1 MMSIEF
7 PVQRLAAGLKRRG
20 CTMAAVVG
28 FGVVLSG
35 CAVGP
40 DFVAPAAPPANSYG
54 APTIATSGVQAGAVP
69 TTPTVSQRVEPGADV
84 PGLWWELFHSEALNR
99 LVESALANNND
110 VKSAQ
115 AALLIAAENAAA
127 QNGAF
132 YPQVSVSMASTR
144 QSTAGTLSSPLA
156 SNSYVFNLH
165 TPQLNISYAPDVFGG
180 NRRLV
185 ESLEAQV
192 ETQRYLVEATRLTL
206 TSNVVMAVIQ
216 EASLRDQIKAT
227 QDIAGLQR
235 QQLGLLHK
243 QLKAGASTVAEV
255 ALQEAVMAQTDASLP
270 VLQKQL
276 SLQRNQLTAL
286 LGRLPSDAPTDTFEL
301 VMLELPASMPLS
313 LPSQLVVQRPDI
325 RAAQAQMHAASALV
339 GVAMANRLP
348 ALTLGG
354 TAGSTAATI
363 GSLLSPGTAFWA
375 LTAGLVQPL
384 FDGGA
389 LKRRE
394 RAAEIAYEQAG
405 VQYRGVVVNAFQNVA
420 DALQAIDHDTR
431 GFESAVRFEAAAGK
445 ALAAAQLRLKA
456 GDVTLTEV
464 LTAQLL
470 VKQSQ
475 VGLVQARANRFVDTT
490 ALLQA
495 LGGGWWNRVPAE
507 EIQRNPPPAAS
518 AARWINSI
526 L

>member
-1 MMSIEF
+1 MIPF
-7 PVQRLAAGLKRRG
+7 YFYRTRLSRHLRLGHAAATLVV
-20 CTMAAVVG
+20 MAALG
-28 FGVVLSG
+28 G

-40 DFVAPAAPPANSYG
+40 DFVAPVAP
-54 APTIATSGVQAGAVP
+54 APDSLAGLTATASTG
-69 TTPTVSQRVEPGADV
+69 QRLEPGADV
-84 PGLWWELFHSEALNR
+84 PGLWWELFHSEALNL
-99 LVESALANNND
+99 LVKSALANNND

-115 AALLIAAENAAA
+115 AALLIAGENAAA
-127 QNGAF
+127 QRGVF
-132 YPQVSVSMASTR
+132 YPQVSASMTSTR

-156 SNSYVFNLH
+156 SNGYVFNLH
-165 TPQLNISYAPDVFGG
+165 TPQLNISYTPDVFGG

-192 ETQRYLVEATRLTL
+192 ETQRFLVEATRLTL

-227 QDIAGLQR
+227 QDIADLQR
-235 QQLGLLHK
+235 QQLALLRM
-243 QLKAGASTVAEV
+243 QLKAGALTVAEV
-255 ALQEAVMAQTDASLP
+255 ALQEAVIAQTDASLP

-276 SLQRNQLTAL
+276 ALQRNQLTAL
-286 LGRLPSDAPTDTFEL
+286 LGRLPSEAPTETFEL
-301 VMLELPASMPLS
+301 ASLELPATMPLS

-348 ALTLGG
+348 AVTLGG
-354 TAGSTAATI
+354 NAGSTAATI

-384 FDGGA
+384 FDGGT
-389 LKRRE
+389 LKHRE
-394 RAAEIAYEQAG
+394 RAAEITYEQAG

-431 GFESAVRFEAAAGK
+431 GFESALRFEAASGK
-445 ALAAAQLRLKA
+445 ALTAAQTRLRA
-456 GDVTLTEV
+456 GDVTLAEV

-475 VGLVQARANRFVDTT
+475 VGLVQARANRFVNTT

-495 LGGGWWNRVPAE
+495 LGGGWWNRMPAE
-507 EIQRNPPPAAS
+507 EAQRNPLPAAS